1 MSNQRNL
8 SSKQSSTNKKK
19 PAVARSK
26 SSSTKRTGK
35 SRNAAQVK
43 ERSMQKKQTSAIILF
58 ALALLMLA
66 IALIPGESIWNTIR
80 SGLIGIFGWMGA
92 ILVPAGIIYI
102 AVLCALD
109 KPGRF
114 IAVRSWEI
122 AGIIVF
128 LSAVIFTFM
137 SSRYTGDFFDTIGV
151 VYRDA
156 VSSFNSGIL
165 GTIFG
170 SPVIAL
176 AGKTGASI
184 IFILLLF
191 VLIMLSTGTTLI
203 SFFKAAWKPV
213 EKSTE
218 KVRETRL
225 RHQYNKEH
233 EQNIPSYQSRKS
245 KRIDIPV
252 DDEFTE
258 PQENNKQQKDKNKE
272 IIYPM
277 QKRKRAF
284 FDIPLDDEPDYE
296 ELKSV
301 SGIVTNMPRGQQ
313 EPELKNDERDP
324 ATAPPYI
331 GPFGKLG
338 DKAADIPL
346 KNNEAESNGNMES
359 VQDNI
364 QGDQTDS
371 SDSANI
377 EHLINQVTLEQINN
391 KKKKQP
397 IEPGLDREP
406 DLSIEKR
413 EYIRPP
419 ITMFKQAPE
428 VNQED
433 VQEELKQ
440 NADKL
445 VNTLRSFGIETRI
458 VGISRGPSVT
468 RYELQPAAGVKIS
481 RITSLADDL
490 ALGLAAISIRIEAPI
505 PGRSAIGV
513 EIPNHVRSDVS
524 LREVLESPE
533 FRRAKSKVTVALGR
547 DITGKVVVTDLAKM
561 PHLLI
566 AGTTGSGKS
575 VTVQCMIQSI
585 LYNSTPDEVK
595 ILLIDPKRVEF
606 KSYNGIP
613 NLLVPVV
620 TEPRK
625 AAGALGWA
633 VTEMLKRYNIFADNN
648 VRDIYDYNELAKQN
662 DEIQPMPQILIIV
675 DEFSDLMMAAK
686 NEVEDYVCRLAQMAR
701 AAGMHLVIATQRPST
716 DVITGLIKANIPSRL
731 ALSVSNN
738 TDSRVILDSGGA
750 EKLLGHGD
758 MLFSP
763 IGSSKPIRIQGCFV
777 SIKEINEVTNF
788 LRKQQKEDYD
798 ESVMDEIEKQAVAE
812 KSMQD
817 SDEPQDELLPQA
829 IEIVVDMGEASATLL
844 QRRLRLGYA
853 RAGRLVDTM
862 ERMGIVGPHE
872 GSKPRKVLISR
883 QEWLEMK
890 MNKAE

>member
-1 MSNQRNL
+1 MSNKRNL

-35 SRNAAQVK
+35 SRTVAQTK
-43 ERSMQKKQTSAIILF
+43 ERNMQRKQASAIILF

-66 IALIPGESIWNTIR
+66 IALIPGESIWSAIR
-80 SGLIGIFGWMGA
+80 SGLIGVFGWMGA
-92 ILVPAGIIYI
+92 ILVPIGIIYI

-114 IAVRSWEI
+114 IAVRSWEM

-137 SSRYTGDFFDTIGV
+137 SSRYTGDFFDNIGIV
-151 VYRDA
+151 FRDA

-233 EQNIPSYQSRKS
+233 EQNIPSYQSRKT

-252 DDEFTE
+252 DDEFKT
-258 PQENNKQQKDKNKE
+258 QENNKQHMDKNKE
-272 IIYPM
+272 NIYPM

-296 ELKSV
+296 ELKKV

-313 EPELKNDERDP
+313 EPELENDERDP
-324 ATAPPYI
+324 GTAPPSI

-338 DKAADIPL
+338 DRAADISL
-346 KNNEAESNGNMES
+346 KNNESDSDNTQT
-359 VQDNI
+359 VQDDITEEKTN
-364 QGDQTDS
+364 S

-397 IEPGLDREP
+397 IEPGLDNEP

-419 ITMFKQAPE
+419 ITMFKQAAE

-533 FRRAKSKVTVALGR
+533 FRRATSKVTVALGR

-575 VTVQCMIQSI
+575 VTVQCMIQSV

-606 KSYNGIP
+606 KAYNGIP

-648 VRDIYDYNELAKQN
+648 VRDIYDYNELAKQD
-662 DEIQPMPQILIIV
+662 DEIEPMPQILIIV

-750 EKLLGHGD
+750 EILLGHGD

-763 IGSSKPIRIQGCFV
+763 IGASKPVRIQGCYV

-829 IEIVVDMGEASATLL
+829 IEIVVDVGEASATLL